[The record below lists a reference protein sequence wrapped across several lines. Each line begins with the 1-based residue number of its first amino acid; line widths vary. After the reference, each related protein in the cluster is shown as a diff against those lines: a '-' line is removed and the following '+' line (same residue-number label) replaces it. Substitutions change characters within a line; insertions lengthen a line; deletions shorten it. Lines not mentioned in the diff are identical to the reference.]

1 MEDGEG
7 SGRAQRIDKWLWHA
21 RFLKTRGL
29 ASRLV
34 SDGKVRVNREK
45 IAKPS
50 HSVRPGDVITATIAG
65 RVRVTRVVAIG
76 ERRGPP
82 AEARTLYQDLLADSP
97 AGHAAG
103 ETSPQSGDVLE
114 GPSTSSEPE

>member
-1 MEDGEG
+1 MAEGEEP
-7 SGRAQRIDKWLWHA
+7 GRTQRIDKWLWHA

-50 HSVRPGDVITATIAG
+50 HAVRLGDVITATIAG
-65 RVRVTRVVAIG
+65 RVRVARVLAIG

-82 AEARTLYQDLLADSP
+82 SEARTLYQDLLA
-97 AGHAAG
+97 
-103 ETSPQSGDVLE
+103 ETPDPGAQPPPSSGD
-114 GPSTSSEPE
+114 TPE

>member
-1 MEDGEG
+1 MEEG
-7 SGRAQRIDKWLWHA
+7 DEPGRTQRIDKWLWHA

-50 HSVRPGDVITATIAG
+50 HAVRPGDVITATIAG
-65 RVRVTRVVAIG
+65 RVRVARVLGIG

-82 AEARTLYQDLLADSP
+82 SEACTLYQDLLAETPGD
-97 AGHAAG
+97 AAG
-103 ETSPQSGDVLE
+103 QPAPSSGDM
-114 GPSTSSEPE
+114 PE

>member
-1 MEDGEG
+1 MEDGEEP
-7 SGRAQRIDKWLWHA
+7 GRTQRIDKWLWHA
-21 RFLKTRGL
+21 RFVKTRGL

-50 HSVRPGDVITATIAG
+50 HAVRSGDVITATIAG
-65 RVRVTRVVAIG
+65 RVRVARVLGIG

-82 AEARTLYQDLLADSP
+82 LEARLLYQDLLAETPGD
-97 AGHAAG
+97 AA
-103 ETSPQSGDVLE
+103 SQPPRQSGDM
-114 GPSTSSEPE
+114 PE

>member
-7 SGRAQRIDKWLWHA
+7 AGRAQRIDKWLWHA

-50 HSVRPGDVITATIAG
+50 HAVRPGDVITTTIAG
-65 RVRVTRVVAIG
+65 RVRVARILAIG

-82 AEARTLYQDLLADSP
+82 AEARTLYQDLLAES
-97 AGHAAG
+97 
-103 ETSPQSGDVLE
+103 SSGDAAVNVAPH
-114 GPSTSSEPE
+114 PSGDLPE

>member
-1 MEDGEG
+1 MEDGQEP
-7 SGRAQRIDKWLWHA
+7 GRTQRIDKWLWHA

-50 HSVRPGDVITATIAG
+50 HTVRHGDVITATIAG
-65 RVRVTRVVAIG
+65 RVRVARVLAIG

-82 AEARTLYQDLLADSP
+82 SEARTLYQDLLAEKPDGGGQ
-97 AGHAAG
+97 A
-103 ETSPQSGDVLE
+103 SGDM
-114 GPSTSSEPE
+114 PE